1 MDLTL
6 GEVAEI
12 LNTAVATSDRMARGY
27 SIDSRTLA
35 EGDLF
40 FAVRGPRFD
49 GHQFLPQVFAR
60 GAAGAVVSQGI
71 QQTGPEPWRKY
82 LLPVADT
89 VEALQTLGHQVRQK
103 WNRSLVAVTGSAGKS
118 TTKEMTAAILER
130 RFKVLKS
137 QGNLNNHL
145 GLPLTLLSLQSED
158 EVAVAELGM
167 SGPGEIALLT
177 QLAAPQVGVVTNV
190 AAVHLEFFDSVD
202 SIATAKRELID
213 NLSPE
218 AAAVLNFDDPRVRA
232 FAAGFEGK
240 VVTFGFG
247 EGADV
252 RAVEV
257 SADVRSGCR
266 FQVQSAELN
275 SEVHLPLAGKH
286 NVQNA
291 LAAIAASTLLGAS
304 GEDVREAM
312 ENFQPLARRSEILTL
327 TSGIVL
333 INDCYNSNPLAMEK
347 MLETLSFW
355 PGAKRRVV
363 VAGEMLELGPSSP
376 GLHRSVGNLCPRFG
390 VDWVIAVQGDA
401 RFLAEGAEQGGLEA
415 GRARFFDTP
424 EDAAA
429 FCSSLIQSGD
439 VVLVKGS
446 RGVHL
451 EKVVEFLRPSEMP
464 SKGGSSTP
472 SGA

>member
-6 GEVAEI
+6 GKVGAMLE
-12 LNTAVATSDRMARGY
+12 TTVATPDRVARGY

-49 GHQFLPQVFAR
+49 GHQFVAQAFDR
-60 GAAGAVVSQGI
+60 GASGAVVSEGFPES
-71 QQTGPEPWRKY
+71 GPEPWRRS
-82 LLPVADT
+82 LLPVTDT
-89 VEALQTLGHQVRQK
+89 IGALQRLGQKVRHQWGK
-103 WNRSLVAVTGSAGKS
+103 PLVAVTGSAGKS

-130 RFKVLKS
+130 RLNVLKS

-145 GLPLTLLSLQSED
+145 GLPLTLLSLQPEH
-158 EVAVAELGM
+158 EVAVAELAM
-167 SGPGEIALLT
+167 SGAGEIALLT
-177 QLAAPQVGVVTNV
+177 RLAVPNVGVVTNV
-190 AAVHLEFFDSVD
+190 APVHLAFFDSVD
-202 SIATAKRELID
+202 SIARAKRELIE
-213 NLSPE
+213 NLPPG
-218 AAAVLNFDDPRVRA
+218 ATAVLNFDDARVRA
-232 FAAGFEGK
+232 FAEGFAGK

-257 SADVRSGCR
+257 RADSQRGCR
-266 FQVQSAELN
+266 FRVQASAMEG
-275 SEVHLPLAGKH
+275 EVHLPLSGRH

-291 LAAIAASTLLGAS
+291 LAAVAASSLLGAS
-304 GEDVREAM
+304 EEDIRGAM
-312 ENFQPLARRSEILTL
+312 ENFQPLAQRSEILTL
-327 TSGIVL
+327 ASGVVL

-347 MLETLSFW
+347 MLETLSNW

-376 GLHRSVGNLCPRFG
+376 RLHRSVGSLCPRCG
-390 VDWVIAVQGDA
+390 VDWVVTVQGDA
-401 RFLAEGAEQGGLEA
+401 RFLAEGAEEAGLKA

-424 EDAAA
+424 EEAAA
-429 FCSSLIQSGD
+429 FCGSILQSGD

-446 RGVHL
+446 RAVHL
-451 EKVVEFLRPSEMP
+451 EIVVEFLGLSQMHP
-464 SKGGSSTP
+464 KGGSPTP
-472 SGA
+472 SRG